1 MKSIQKLYLFL
12 SAFTDERI
20 SFEVFLPIYQ
30 AISKSRSSDTA
41 DDFIEGLRHF
51 DKDGNG
57 FISSAELRHLLS
69 TLGELTEILLDA
81 HKTCKLHPVF
91 LCASSER
98 LLTSVLVR

>member
-1 MKSIQKLYLFL
+1 MLLGMFSGIL
-12 SAFTDERI
+12 SNFPSAITDERI

-69 TLGELTEILLDA
+69 TLGELSEI
-81 HKTCKLHPVF
+81 F
-91 LCASSER
+91 
-98 LLTSVLVR
+98 TSCF

>member
-1 MKSIQKLYLFL
+1 LP
-12 SAFTDERI
+12 SAITDERI

-69 TLGELTEILLDA
+69 TLGELSEMEPHIL
-81 HKTCKLHPVF
+81 K
-91 LCASSER
+91 
-98 LLTSVLVR
+98 LLTSCQAISKVHTLLVTSH